1 MIESY
6 RNLVPKIDAAAWV
19 HGDATV
25 IGEVQLASGVSI
37 WPRVVLRGDQG
48 LISIGQDSNIQDG
61 AISHDTGAHSE
72 THIGPRTTVGH
83 GAILHGC
90 RVEGE
95 SIIGM
100 GSILLDNCVIGRN
113 CIIGAGALIAPG
125 KVIPPNSLV
134 MGSPGRVVRAITEKD
149 QAWIEHSW
157 RVYKDLAA
165 EYKAKLAGGDE

>member
-1 MIESY
+1 MLESY
-6 RNLVPKIDAAAWV
+6 RNFHPEIDDAAWV
-19 HGDATV
+19 HADATV
-25 IGEVQLASGVSI
+25 IGEVKIASGVSV

-48 LISIGQDSNIQDG
+48 LISIGEDSNIQDG
-61 AISHDTGAHSE
+61 AISHDTGALSE

-90 RVEGE
+90 RVEGN

-100 GSILLDNCVIGRN
+100 GSILLDNCLIGAN

-149 QAWIEHSW
+149 LAWIEHSW
-157 RVYKDLAA
+157 RIYKDLAA
-165 EYKAKLAGGDE
+165 EYKAKAVGSQ